1 MTLRVSLKHPYW
13 CLFAAQLLAFVLL
26 PTAAAATA
34 QSGAI
39 SQAYPTSATN
49 LGEGVLVSLVSSGSS
64 QVEAA
69 TTGNASRLVGVAA
82 DKPLLELSNGSKS
95 SVQVVVGGSAQ
106 VLVDDANGPVQA
118 GDRIT
123 VSPLAGV
130 GMKAIGASEIV
141 GTVQKPLSAVKTVTE
156 QATSKD
162 GKAVTVHVGL
172 LPVAVNVAY
181 YSAASSV
188 GSVSAFVPPFLQ
200 NLANAVV
207 GKQVSPLR
215 VLIGTIALLLGFFA
229 VITMLYVGVRSGVI
243 SLGRNPLAADALR
256 RGMIDVLIAALGV
269 LVVTGVIVTAVVLA

>member
-1 MTLRVSLKHPYW
+1 MNLRKPLNHLYC
-13 CLFAAQLLAFVLL
+13 CLIAAQLLVSVLL
-26 PTAAAATA
+26 PTAAASAA

-39 SQAYPTSATN
+39 SQAYQTSATN
-49 LGEGVLVSLVSSGSS
+49 LSEGVLVSLVSSGSS

-82 DKPLLELSNGSKS
+82 DKPLLELSNSSKS

-106 VLVDDANGPVQA
+106 VLIDDANGPVQA

-123 VSPLAGV
+123 VSPMAGV
-130 GMKAIGASEIV
+130 GMKAIGADEIV
-141 GTVQKPLSAVKTVTE
+141 GTAQKPLSAVKTVTE

-162 GKAVTVHVGL
+162 GKAVTIHVGL

-181 YSAASSV
+181 YSAASST
-188 GSVSAFVPPFLQ
+188 GSVSAFVPSFLQ
-200 NLANAVV
+200 NLANAVA

-215 VLIGTIALLLGFFA
+215 VLIGTITLLLGFCA
-229 VITMLYVGVRSGVI
+229 VMTMLYVGVRSGVI

-256 RGMIDVLIAALGV
+256 RGMVDVLIAALGV